1 MTAESEVILAPRSI
15 RVLNFCIFVFL
26 VMICVFIA
34 VYPPIRVV
42 QTVIAGVA
50 AAVAL
55 TASIRVLRSG
65 YVLTPSTLRVRGLLV
80 TSSIPKHEIASFPTA
95 GVVER
100 HDHWGGTTNVGTVM
114 FREDRL
120 GRQERQ
126 IALSRLRAWL
136 ATSATG
142 EPGDPPS

>member
-1 MTAESEVILAPRSI
+1 MTADSEVILAPRTI
-15 RVLNFCIFVFL
+15 RILNFCILVFL

-42 QTVIAGVA
+42 QTVLAGVA
-50 AAVAL
+50 AALAL
-55 TASIRVLRSG
+55 IATVRVLRAG

-80 TSSIPKHEIASFPTA
+80 TQSIPRHEIAAFPTA

-100 HDHWGGTTNVGTVM
+100 HDHWGGTITVAMVM
-114 FREDRL
+114 FRDDRL
-120 GRQERQ
+120 GRRERQ

-136 ATSATG
+136 ATNATG
-142 EPGDPPS
+142 EPGDPPT